1 MSEKKPRLVYYEEGE
16 SCWCP
21 APERIETLVDITSDF
36 LSHGEVIEISF
47 KRVDMTDEEWGNLPE
62 DER

>member
-21 APERIETLVDITSDF
+21 APEKVENILDATSNFSSD
-36 LSHGEVIEISF
+36 GEVIEISF
-47 KRVDMTDEEWGNLPE
+47 KRVDMTDEDWANLPE
-62 DER
+62 I

>member
-21 APERIETLVDITSDF
+21 APELVENIVDITAFFDP
-36 LSHGEVIEISF
+36 GEVQEVRF
-47 KRVDMTDEEWGNLPE
+47 KRVDMTDEEWADLPE
-62 DER
+62 I